1 MGVMPT
7 NSMAENQAVAAEMD
21 AAATVASQQVETSS
35 GADTDINGDL
45 IPKSEVDNLLK
56 ALKAERESRKA
67 YEKELREKSAQLE
80 KFAEINP
87 NEYRRLQE
95 EAAIAERERLQAE
108 ERTALLES
116 KYGAQAA
123 EANKKAEA
131 YQNELLEFRKRYA
144 LEKVFFAAGGR
155 TDSADGVSFFDM
167 LADRLGSSFKL
178 EPNGSVT
185 VVDSNGDPILDSDT
199 GKRVSPEDYLSRFKT
214 HPIYGTFFR
223 GAKGSGA
230 GLGYGGTDATGMTT
244 EDLGSLSPD
253 ELFEKA
259 FG

>member
-1 MGVMPT
+1 
-7 NSMAENQAVAAEMD
+7 MADNQSVADETST
-21 AAATVASQQVETSS
+21 ATEASQEVDQQIT
-35 GADTDINGDL
+35 GDL

-56 ALKAERESRKA
+56 ALKAERESRKT

-95 EAAIAERERLQAE
+95 EAAIAERERLAAE
-108 ERTALLES
+108 ERTALLEE

-123 EANKKAEA
+123 EARKKADE
-131 YQNELLEFRKRYA
+131 YQAQLMDFRKRYA

-155 TDSADGVSFFDM
+155 TDAEGGVSFFDL
-167 LADRLGSSFKL
+167 LADRLGGNFRL
-178 EPNGSVT
+178 EPNGTVT
-185 VVDSNGDPILDSDT
+185 VVDGNGDPILDPDT
-199 GKRVSPEDYLSRFKT
+199 GKRIAPEEYLASYKT
-214 HPIYGTFFR
+214 HPIFGTFFK

-230 GLGYGGTDATGMTT
+230 GLGYGGTDVNGVTT
-244 EDLGSLSPD
+244 QDLSSLSPSD
-253 ELFEKA
+253 LFEAA

>member
-1 MGVMPT
+1 MGEMPWE
-7 NSMAENQAVAAEMD
+7 SMPENQALADETT
-21 AAATVASQQVETSS
+21 ATAPV
-35 GADTDINGDL
+35 DTDQVSAPDASGEY
-45 IPKSEVDNLLK
+45 IPKSEVESLMK
-56 ALKAERESRKA
+56 ALKAERESRKT
-67 YEKELREKSAQLE
+67 YEKELREKAAQLE

-87 NEYRRLQE
+87 QEYRRLQE
-95 EAAIAERERLQAE
+95 EAAIAERERIAAE
-108 ERTALLES
+108 ERTSLLES

-131 YQNELLEFRKRYA
+131 YQSELLEFRKRYA

-178 EPNGSVT
+178 EPSGSIT
-185 VVDSNGDPILDSDT
+185 VVDTNGDPILDSET
-199 GKRVSPEDYLSRFKT
+199 GKRLNPEDYLGRFKT

-230 GLGYGGTDATGMTT
+230 GLGFSGSDANGMTAD
-244 EDLGSLSPD
+244 DLSELSGD
-253 ELFEKA
+253 ELFARA

>member
-1 MGVMPT
+1 MP
-7 NSMAENQAVAAEMD
+7 EDQVLAAET
-21 AAATVASQQVETSS
+21 AATGTSADAQQLDQVDLNS
-35 GADTDINGDL
+35 DL
-45 IPKSEVDNLLK
+45 IPKAEVDNLLK
-56 ALKAERESRKA
+56 ALKAERESRKT
-67 YEKELREKSAQLE
+67 YEKELREKAAQLE

-87 NEYRRLQE
+87 AEYRRLQE
-95 EAAIAERERLQAE
+95 EAAIAERERLAAE

-116 KYGAQAA
+116 KYGAQTA
-123 EANKKAEA
+123 EANKKAELF
-131 YQNELLEFRKRYA
+131 QNELKEFRKRYA

-167 LADRLGSSFKL
+167 LADRLGGSFKL

-185 VVDSNGDPILDSDT
+185 VVDTNGDPILDSDT
-199 GKRVSPEDYLSRFKT
+199 GKRVSPEDYLGRFKS

-230 GLGYGGTDATGMTT
+230 GLGVGGTDASGMTT
-244 EDLGSLSPD
+244 QDLSSLSPD
-253 ELFEKA
+253 ELFEAA

>member
-1 MGVMPT
+1 MP
-7 NSMAENQAVAAEMD
+7 EDQVLAAET
-21 AAATVASQQVETSS
+21 AATGNPADAQQLDQVDLNS
-35 GADTDINGDL
+35 DL
-45 IPKSEVDNLLK
+45 IPKAEVDNLLK
-56 ALKAERESRKA
+56 ALKAERESRKT
-67 YEKELREKSAQLE
+67 YEKELREKAAQLE

-87 NEYRRLQE
+87 AEYRRLQE
-95 EAAIAERERLQAE
+95 EAAIAERERLAAE

-116 KYGAQAA
+116 KYGAQTA
-123 EANKKAEA
+123 EANKKAELF
-131 YQNELLEFRKRYA
+131 QNELKEFRKRYA

-167 LADRLGSSFKL
+167 LADRLGNSFKL

-185 VVDSNGDPILDSDT
+185 VVDTNGDPILDSDT
-199 GKRVSPEDYLSRFKT
+199 GKRVSPEDYLGRFKS

-230 GLGYGGTDATGMTT
+230 GLGVGGTDASGMTT
-244 EDLGSLSPD
+244 QDLSSLSPD
-253 ELFEKA
+253 ELFEAA

>member
-1 MGVMPT
+1 MPDNQVLANEMEANNTGSDST
-7 NSMAENQAVAAEMD
+7 NESAQD
-21 AAATVASQQVETSS
+21 AA
-35 GADTDINGDL
+35 NGDL
-45 IPKSEVDNLLK
+45 ISRSEVDNLFK
-56 ALKAERESRKA
+56 ALKAERESRKQ

-95 EAAIAERERLQAE
+95 EAAIAERERLAAE
-108 ERTALLES
+108 ERTALLEE

-131 YQNELLEFRKRYA
+131 YQAQLQDFRKRYA

-155 TDSADGVSFFDM
+155 TDAEGGVSFFDL
-167 LADRLGSSFKL
+167 LADRLGGNFRL
-178 EPNGSVT
+178 EANGSIT
-185 VVDSNGDPILDSDT
+185 VIDNNGDPVLDPDT
-199 GKRVSPEDYLSRFKT
+199 GKRIAPEEYLSSYKN
-214 HPIYGTFFR
+214 HPIFGTFFR

-230 GLGYGGTDATGMTT
+230 GLGYGGTDASGVTT
-244 EDLGSLSPD
+244 QDLSSLSG
-253 ELFEKA
+253 EALFEVA

>member
-1 MGVMPT
+1 MPET
-7 NSMAENQAVAAEMD
+7 QDLAAEMAVNSEQQLEQSQVD
-21 AAATVASQQVETSS
+21 A
-35 GADTDINGDL
+35 DL
-45 IPKSEVDNLLK
+45 IPKAEVDNLLK
-56 ALKAERESRKA
+56 ALKAERESRKQ

-87 NEYRRLQE
+87 SEYRRLQE

-108 ERTALLES
+108 ERTALLEER
-116 KYGAQAA
+116 YGAQAA

-131 YQNELLEFRKRYA
+131 YQNELKEFRKRYA

-167 LADRLGSSFKL
+167 LADRLGSSFRL

-185 VVDSNGDPILDSDT
+185 VVDSDGAPIMDSDT
-199 GKRVSPEDYLSRFKT
+199 GKRIAPEEYLSRFKT

-230 GLGYGGTDATGMTT
+230 GLGLGGTDVNGVTS
-244 EDLGSLSPD
+244 EDLAGLSPD

>member
-1 MGVMPT
+1 MV
-7 NSMAENQAVAAEMD
+7 D
-21 AAATVASQQVETSS
+21 ETSTATETS
-35 GADTDINGDL
+35 QEADQQITGDL

-56 ALKAERESRKA
+56 ALKAERESRKT

-95 EAAIAERERLQAE
+95 EAAIAERERLAAE
-108 ERTALLES
+108 ERTALLEE

-123 EANKKAEA
+123 EARKKADE
-131 YQNELLEFRKRYA
+131 YQAQLMDFRKRYA

-155 TDSADGVSFFDM
+155 TDAEGGVSFFDL
-167 LADRLGSSFKL
+167 LADRLGGNFRL
-178 EPNGSVT
+178 EPNGTVT
-185 VVDSNGDPILDSDT
+185 VVDGNGDPILDPDT
-199 GKRVSPEDYLSRFKT
+199 GKRIAPEEYLANYKT
-214 HPIYGTFFR
+214 HPIFGTFFK

-230 GLGYGGTDATGMTT
+230 GLGYGGTDANGVTV
-244 EDLGSLSPD
+244 EDLASLSPD
-253 ELFEKA
+253 ALFEKA

>member
-1 MGVMPT
+1 MPD
-7 NSMAENQAVAAEMD
+7 NQNAAEME
-21 AAATVASQQVETSS
+21 AATSTENTQSIDALDANS
-35 GADTDINGDL
+35 DL

-56 ALKAERESRKA
+56 ALKAERESRKT
-67 YEKELREKSAQLE
+67 YEKELREKAAQLE

-95 EAAIAERERLQAE
+95 EAAIAERERLAAE
-108 ERTALLES
+108 ERTSLLEE

-123 EANKKAEA
+123 EANKKAEQ
-131 YQNELLEFRKRYA
+131 YQVELKEFRKRYA

-155 TDSADGVSFFDM
+155 PDAADGVSFFDM
-167 LADRLGSSFKL
+167 LADRLGSGFRL
-178 EPNGSVT
+178 EPSGAIT
-185 VVDSNGDPILDSDT
+185 VIDSNGDPVLDADT
-199 GKRVSPEDYLSRFKT
+199 GRRIAPEDYLSTFKT

-230 GLGYGGTDATGMTT
+230 GLGFGGTDASGMST
-244 EDLGSLSPD
+244 EDLSSLSAD
-253 ELFEKA
+253 SLFERA